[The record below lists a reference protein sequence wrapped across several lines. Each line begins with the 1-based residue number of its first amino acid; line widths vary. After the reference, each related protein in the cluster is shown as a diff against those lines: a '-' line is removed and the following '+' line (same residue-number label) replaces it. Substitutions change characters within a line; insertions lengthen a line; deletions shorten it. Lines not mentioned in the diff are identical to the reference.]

1 MFGDVKAILHG
12 EAKKDGLGKPTPVDN
27 PPEELVV
34 AAGGI
39 LAAMG
44 QDYGMGPDS
53 NESRK
58 AEFWDK
64 ARRLA
69 ARLHDFVSI
78 CDAMPHEE
86 DEGEDGEEELDEE

>member
-1 MFGDVKAILHG
+1 MFDAASVKKVLG
-12 EAKKDGLGKPTPVDN
+12 KKDDSLGKPTPVDN

-44 QDYGMGPDS
+44 QDYGVSPDAS
-53 NESRK
+53 ESRK

-69 ARLHDFVSI
+69 ARMHEFFVLCES
-78 CDAMPHEE
+78 MPHAES
-86 DEGEDGEEELDEE
+86 GE